1 MQKNA
6 KVRLVSLAC
15 NAHEPLSLKI
25 DTWTMLGYFE
35 QVHERFHIVNIRY
48 SLYEINIE
56 EVSAGFGMQTEN
68 PYYCN
73 TKYGVY
79 AL

>member
-1 MQKNA
+1 
-6 KVRLVSLAC
+6 
-15 NAHEPLSLKI
+15 
-25 DTWTMLGYFE
+25 MLGYFE
-35 QVHERFHIVNIRY
+35 QVHELFHIVHIRY
-48 SLYEINIE
+48 SLYEVNTE
-56 EVSAGFGMQTEN
+56 EVSPGFGMQTEN

>member
-1 MQKNA
+1 
-6 KVRLVSLAC
+6 
-15 NAHEPLSLKI
+15 
-25 DTWTMLGYFE
+25 MLGYFE
-35 QVHERFHIVNIRY
+35 QVHDCIYIRY

-79 AL
+79 VIIQLYNACSNIVFVLQKHY